1 MKVFKFLP
9 VALVFALGIGISSC
23 GDENSMIGSSIVDTD
38 LEIVVD
44 SSFQKMVTAESIPN
58 DSVVGRT
65 ITQLIGRISIPGY
78 GKLETDFL
86 TQFMS
91 ASTFDTVGVDR
102 LDSLV
107 LYLSYNTE
115 SFTGDSLAP
124 MQLSVYPLEK
134 QLKSPVYSSVDPAEY
149 YNAQSAPIALKSYN
163 ASFLGLPDSLVELG
177 YKTIRVKLP
186 DAMAEQLFEKYKTDP
201 LVFSSPSRFTQYFP
215 GFYVKTSYGSGCVV
229 NVQNSVMNLHYTKTT
244 VINDKDSTYA
254 STQTLMAVT
263 PEISTGNHI
272 RLEIDPT
279 LQSNIDAGRVYLQ
292 APAGLNVLLHFPT
305 REIVR
310 SFEESVGAGGSTIQG
325 LINSLILEVPLKEL
339 PKSNYK
345 LEPPQFLLFVRKSE
359 FQSFFEKKE
368 LADNVR
374 SFYAEYNSD
383 TRKYSFT
390 GLRTFL
396 NDVIEKK
403 RQGTE
408 ITDADEEIVLVPV
421 SVYSET
427 VSSGSSY
434 YYYSYNEQ
442 EVVTDIVPYISAP
455 ALAEIDMDH
464 IRLQLTY
471 SRQKTK

>member
-134 QLKSPVYSSVDPAEY
+134 QLKSPVYSSIDPAEY

-359 FQSFFEKKE
+359 LQSFFEKKE

-403 RQGTE
+403 RQGIE

>member
-1 MKVFKFLP
+1 MKVFRFLP
-9 VALVFALGIGISSC
+9 VAIALALGISSC
-23 GDENSMIGSSIVDTD
+23 GDENSLIGSSIVDTD

-44 SSFQKMVTAESIPN
+44 SSFQKMITAESIPN

-134 QLKSPVYSSVDPAEY
+134 QLQSPGYSSIDPADY

-163 ASFLGLPDSLVELG
+163 ASFLGLPDSLVKLG

-186 DAMAEQLFEKYKTDP
+186 DAMAEQFFEKYKTDP
-201 LVFSSPSRFTQYFP
+201 LIFSSPSRFTQYFP

-263 PEISTGNHI
+263 PEIATGNHI
-272 RLEIDPT
+272 KLEIDPAIE
-279 LQSNIDAGRVYLQ
+279 SGIAAGRVYLV

-339 PKSNYK
+339 PKSSYK

-359 FQSFFEKKE
+359 LQSFFEKKE

-455 ALAEIDMDH
+455 ALAEIDMNN

>member
-1 MKVFKFLP
+1 MKVFRFLP

-23 GDENSMIGSSIVDTD
+23 GDENSLIGSSIVDTD

-44 SSFQKMVTAESIPN
+44 SSFQKMVTAKSIPN

-134 QLKSPVYSSVDPAEY
+134 QLKSPVYSSVDPADY

-229 NVQNSVMNLHYTKTT
+229 NVQNSVMNLHYTKIT

-359 FQSFFEKKE
+359 LQSFFEKKE

>member
-279 LQSNIDAGRVYLQ
+279 LQSNIDVGRVYLQ

-359 FQSFFEKKE
+359 LQSFFEKKE

>member
-1 MKVFKFLP
+1 MKVFRFLP
-9 VALVFALGIGISSC
+9 VAIALALGISSC
-23 GDENSMIGSSIVDTD
+23 GDENSLIGSSIVDTD

-44 SSFQKMVTAESIPN
+44 SSFQKRITAESIPN

-134 QLKSPVYSSVDPAEY
+134 QLQSPVYSSIDPADY

-163 ASFLGLPDSLVELG
+163 ASFLGLPDSLVKLG

-186 DAMAEQLFEKYKTDP
+186 DAMAEQFFEKYKTDP
-201 LVFSSPSRFTQYFP
+201 LIFSSPSRFTQYFP

-263 PEISTGNHI
+263 PEIATGNHI
-272 RLEIDPT
+272 KLEIDPAIE
-279 LQSNIDAGRVYLQ
+279 SGIAAGRVYLV

-339 PKSNYK
+339 PKSSYK

-359 FQSFFEKKE
+359 LQKFFEKKE

-434 YYYSYNEQ
+434 YYYSYNEK

-455 ALAEIDMDH
+455 ALAEIDMNN

>member
-1 MKVFKFLP
+1 MKVFRFLP
-9 VALVFALGIGISSC
+9 VAIALALGISSC
-23 GDENSMIGSSIVDTD
+23 GDENSLIGSSIVDTD

-44 SSFQKMVTAESIPN
+44 SSFQKMITAESIPN

-134 QLKSPVYSSVDPAEY
+134 QLQSPVYSSIDPADY

-163 ASFLGLPDSLVELG
+163 ASFLGLPDSLVKLG

-186 DAMAEQLFEKYKTDP
+186 DAMAEQFFEKYKTDP
-201 LVFSSPSRFTQYFP
+201 LIFSSPSRFTQYFP

-263 PEISTGNHI
+263 PEIATGNHI
-272 RLEIDPT
+272 KLEIDPAIE
-279 LQSNIDAGRVYLQ
+279 SGIAAGRVYLV

-339 PKSNYK
+339 PKSSYK

-359 FQSFFEKKE
+359 LQSFFEKKE

-455 ALAEIDMDH
+455 ALAEIDMNN

>member
-1 MKVFKFLP
+1 MKVFRFLP
-9 VALVFALGIGISSC
+9 VAIALALGISSC
-23 GDENSMIGSSIVDTD
+23 GDENSLIGSSIVDTD

-44 SSFQKMVTAESIPN
+44 SSFQKMITAESIPN

-134 QLKSPVYSSVDPAEY
+134 QLQSPVYSSIDPADY

-163 ASFLGLPDSLVELG
+163 ASFLGLPDSLVKLG

-186 DAMAEQLFEKYKTDP
+186 DAMAEQFFEKYKTDP
-201 LVFSSPSRFTQYFP
+201 LIYSSPSRFTQHFP

-263 PEISTGNHI
+263 PEIATGNHI
-272 RLEIDPT
+272 KLEIDPAIE
-279 LQSNIDAGRVYLQ
+279 SGIAAGRVYLV

-339 PKSNYK
+339 PKSSYK

-359 FQSFFEKKE
+359 LQSFFEKKE

-455 ALAEIDMDH
+455 ALAEIDMNN

>member
-1 MKVFKFLP
+1 MKVFNFLP

-134 QLKSPVYSSVDPAEY
+134 QLKSPVYSSIDPAEY

-339 PKSNYK
+339 PKSSYK

-359 FQSFFEKKE
+359 LQSFFEKKE

-383 TRKYSFT
+383 KRKYSFT

-403 RQGTE
+403 RQGIE

>member
-1 MKVFKFLP
+1 MKVFRFLP
-9 VALVFALGIGISSC
+9 VAIALALGISSC
-23 GDENSMIGSSIVDTD
+23 GDENSLIGSSIVDTD

-44 SSFQKMVTAESIPN
+44 SSFQKMITAESIPN

-134 QLKSPVYSSVDPAEY
+134 QLKSPVYSSIDPADY

-163 ASFLGLPDSLVELG
+163 ASFLGLPDSLVKLG

-186 DAMAEQLFEKYKTDP
+186 DAMAEQFFEKYKTDP
-201 LVFSSPSRFTQYFP
+201 LIFSSPSRFTQYFP

-263 PEISTGNHI
+263 PEIATGNHI
-272 RLEIDPT
+272 KLEIDPAIE
-279 LQSNIDAGRVYLQ
+279 SGIAAGRVYLV

-339 PKSNYK
+339 PKSSYK

-359 FQSFFEKKE
+359 LQSFFEKKE

-455 ALAEIDMDH
+455 ALAEIDMNN

>member
-1 MKVFKFLP
+1 MKVFRFLP
-9 VALVFALGIGISSC
+9 VAIALALGISSC
-23 GDENSMIGSSIVDTD
+23 GDENSLIGSSIVDTD

-44 SSFQKMVTAESIPN
+44 SSFQKMITAESIPN

-134 QLKSPVYSSVDPAEY
+134 QLQSPVYSSIDPADY

-186 DAMAEQLFEKYKTDP
+186 DAMAEQFFEKYKTDP

-263 PEISTGNHI
+263 PEIATGNHI
-272 RLEIDPT
+272 KLEIDPAIE
-279 LQSNIDAGRVYLQ
+279 SGIAAGRVYLV

-339 PKSNYK
+339 PKSSYK

-359 FQSFFEKKE
+359 LQSFFEKKE

-455 ALAEIDMDH
+455 ALAEIDMNN

>member
-1 MKVFKFLP
+1 MKVFNFLP

-134 QLKSPVYSSVDPAEY
+134 QLKSPVYSSIDPAEY

-163 ASFLGLPDSLVELG
+163 ASFLGLPDSLVKLG

-359 FQSFFEKKE
+359 LQSFFEKKE

-403 RQGTE
+403 RQGIE

>member
-1 MKVFKFLP
+1 MKVFRFLP
-9 VALVFALGIGISSC
+9 VAIALALGISSC
-23 GDENSMIGSSIVDTD
+23 GDENSLIGSSIVDTD

-44 SSFQKMVTAESIPN
+44 SSFQKMITAESIPN

-134 QLKSPVYSSVDPAEY
+134 QLQSPVYSSIDPADY

-163 ASFLGLPDSLVELG
+163 ASFLGLPDSLVKLG

-186 DAMAEQLFEKYKTDP
+186 DAMADRFFQKYKEDP
-201 LVFSSPSRFTQYFP
+201 FVFSSPTRFTQYFP

-263 PEISTGNHI
+263 PEIATGNHI
-272 RLEIDPT
+272 KLEIDPAIE
-279 LQSNIDAGRVYLQ
+279 SGIAAGRVYLV

-339 PKSNYK
+339 PKSSYK

-359 FQSFFEKKE
+359 LQSFFEKKE

-455 ALAEIDMDH
+455 ALAEIDMNN

>member
-1 MKVFKFLP
+1 MKVFRFLP
-9 VALVFALGIGISSC
+9 VAIALALGISSC
-23 GDENSMIGSSIVDTD
+23 GDENSLIGSSIVDTD

-44 SSFQKMVTAESIPN
+44 SSFQKMITAESIPN

-134 QLKSPVYSSVDPAEY
+134 QLQSPVYSSIDPADY

-186 DAMAEQLFEKYKTDP
+186 DAMAEQFFEKYKTDP

-263 PEISTGNHI
+263 PEIATGNHI
-272 RLEIDPT
+272 KLEIDPAIE
-279 LQSNIDAGRVYLQ
+279 SGIASGRVYLL

-339 PKSNYK
+339 PKSSYK

-359 FQSFFEKKE
+359 LQSFFEKKE

>member
-134 QLKSPVYSSVDPAEY
+134 QLQSPVYSSIDPADY

-163 ASFLGLPDSLVELG
+163 ASFLGLPDSLVKLG

-186 DAMAEQLFEKYKTDP
+186 DAMAEQFFEKYKTDP
-201 LVFSSPSRFTQYFP
+201 LIFSSPSRFTQYFP

-263 PEISTGNHI
+263 PEIATGNHI
-272 RLEIDPT
+272 KLEIDPAIE
-279 LQSNIDAGRVYLQ
+279 SGIAAGRVYLV

-339 PKSNYK
+339 PKSSYK

-359 FQSFFEKKE
+359 LQKFFEKKE

-455 ALAEIDMDH
+455 ALAEIDMNN

>member
-9 VALVFALGIGISSC
+9 VVLVFALGIGISSC

-44 SSFQKMVTAESIPN
+44 SSFQKMVTAKSIPN

-134 QLKSPVYSSVDPAEY
+134 QLKSPVYSSIDPAEY
-149 YNAQSAPIALKSYN
+149 YSAQSAPIALKSYN

-359 FQSFFEKKE
+359 LQSFFEKKE

-403 RQGTE
+403 RQGIE

>member
-9 VALVFALGIGISSC
+9 VVLVFALGIGISSC

-359 FQSFFEKKE
+359 LQSFFEKKE

-403 RQGTE
+403 RQGIE

>member
-1 MKVFKFLP
+1 MKVFRFLP
-9 VALVFALGIGISSC
+9 VAIALALGISSC
-23 GDENSMIGSSIVDTD
+23 GDENSLIGSSIVDTD

-44 SSFQKMVTAESIPN
+44 SSFQKMITAESIPN

-134 QLKSPVYSSVDPAEY
+134 QLQSPVYSSIDPADY

-163 ASFLGLPDSLVELG
+163 ASFLGLPDSLVKLG

-186 DAMAEQLFEKYKTDP
+186 DAMAEQFFEKYKTDP
-201 LVFSSPSRFTQYFP
+201 LIFSSPSRFTQYFP

-263 PEISTGNHI
+263 PEIATGNHI
-272 RLEIDPT
+272 KLEIDPAIESGIT
-279 LQSNIDAGRVYLQ
+279 AGRVYLV

-339 PKSNYK
+339 PKSSYK

-359 FQSFFEKKE
+359 LQSFFEKKE

-455 ALAEIDMDH
+455 ALAEIDMNN

>member
-9 VALVFALGIGISSC
+9 VAFLLALGISSC
-23 GDENSMIGSSIVDTD
+23 GDENSLIGSSIVDTEI
-38 LEIVVD
+38 EIVVD
-44 SSFQKMVTAESIPN
+44 SSFQKMISAESISN

-86 TQFMS
+86 TQFMPT
-91 ASTFDTVGVDR
+91 STFDTTGIDR

-107 LYLSYNTE
+107 LYLNYNTE

-124 MQLSVYPLEK
+124 MQLSVFPLQK
-134 QLKSPVYSSVDPAEY
+134 QLKSPVYSSIDPAEY
-149 YNAQSAPIALKSYN
+149 YDAQSAPIAMKSYN
-163 ASFLGLPDSLVELG
+163 ASFLGLPDSLVKLG
-177 YKTIRVKLP
+177 YKTIRAKLP
-186 DAMAEQLFEKYKTDP
+186 DAMAEQLFRKYKEDP
-201 LVFSSPSRFTQYFP
+201 QVFSSPSRFAQYFP
-215 GFYVKTSYGSGCVV
+215 GVYVKTSYGSGCVV
-229 NVQNSVMNLHYTKTT
+229 NIQNSVVNLHYTKTT

-254 STQTLMAVT
+254 ATQTLMAVT

-272 RLEIDPT
+272 KLEPAPEI
-279 LQSNIDAGRVYLQ
+279 QSGIAAGKVYLQ

-305 REIVR
+305 REIVKN
-310 SFEESVGAGGSTIQG
+310 FEEAVGSGGSTIQG
-325 LINSLILEVPLKEL
+325 LINSLVLTVPLKEL
-339 PKSNYK
+339 TSNKYD
-345 LEPPQFLLFVRKSE
+345 LQPPQFLLFVRRSE
-359 FQSFFEKKE
+359 LQSFFEKKE

-383 TRKYSFT
+383 TRSYSFT

-403 RQGTE
+403 RQGVE

-455 ALAEIDMDH
+455 SLAEIDMD
-464 IRLQLTY
+464 RVKLQLTY

>member
-1 MKVFKFLP
+1 MKVFRFLP
-9 VALVFALGIGISSC
+9 VAIALALGISSC
-23 GDENSMIGSSIVDTD
+23 GDENSLIGSSIVDTD

-44 SSFQKMVTAESIPN
+44 SSFQKMITAESIPN

-134 QLKSPVYSSVDPAEY
+134 QLQSPVYSSIDPADY

-163 ASFLGLPDSLVELG
+163 ASFLGLPDSLVKLG

-186 DAMAEQLFEKYKTDP
+186 DAMAEQFFEKYKTDP
-201 LVFSSPSRFTQYFP
+201 LIFSSPSRFTQYFP

-263 PEISTGNHI
+263 PEIATGNHI
-272 RLEIDPT
+272 KLEIDPAIE
-279 LQSNIDAGRVYLQ
+279 SGIAAGRVYLVT
-292 APAGLNVLLHFPT
+292 PAGLNVLLHFPT

-339 PKSNYK
+339 PKSSYK

-359 FQSFFEKKE
+359 LQKFFEKKE

-455 ALAEIDMDH
+455 ALAEIDMNN

>member
-359 FQSFFEKKE
+359 LQSFFEKKE

-403 RQGTE
+403 RQGIE

>member
-1 MKVFKFLP
+1 MKVFRFLP
-9 VALVFALGIGISSC
+9 VAIALALGISSC
-23 GDENSMIGSSIVDTD
+23 GDENSLIGSSIVDTD

-44 SSFQKMVTAESIPN
+44 SSFQKMITAESIPN

-134 QLKSPVYSSVDPAEY
+134 QLQSPVYSSIDPADY

-163 ASFLGLPDSLVELG
+163 ASFLGLPDSLVKLG

-186 DAMAEQLFEKYKTDP
+186 DAMAEQFFEKYKTDP

-263 PEISTGNHI
+263 PEIATGNHI
-272 RLEIDPT
+272 KLEIDPAIE
-279 LQSNIDAGRVYLQ
+279 SGIAAGRVYLV

-339 PKSNYK
+339 PKSSYK

-359 FQSFFEKKE
+359 LQKFFEKKE

-455 ALAEIDMDH
+455 ALAEIDMNN

>member
-1 MKVFKFLP
+1 MKVFRFLP
-9 VALVFALGIGISSC
+9 VAIALALGISSC
-23 GDENSMIGSSIVDTD
+23 GDENSLIGSSIVDTD

-44 SSFQKMVTAESIPN
+44 SSFQKMITAESIPN

-134 QLKSPVYSSVDPAEY
+134 QLQSPVYSSIDPADY

-163 ASFLGLPDSLVELG
+163 ASFLGLPDSLVKLG

-186 DAMAEQLFEKYKTDP
+186 DAMAEQFFEKYKTDP
-201 LVFSSPSRFTQYFP
+201 LIFSSPSRFTQYFP

-263 PEISTGNHI
+263 PEIATGNHI
-272 RLEIDPT
+272 KLEIDPAIE
-279 LQSNIDAGRVYLQ
+279 SGIAAGRVYLV

-339 PKSNYK
+339 PKSSYK

-359 FQSFFEKKE
+359 LQSFFEKKE

-434 YYYSYNEQ
+434 YYYSYNEK

-455 ALAEIDMDH
+455 ALAEIDMNN